1 MSMASEF
8 APPADG
14 AASSGEL
21 EIAGPILGEDERR
34 AVLEV
39 LAGTH
44 LVKGP
49 RVAAFEHAFAAF
61 HGARHAVATS
71 SGSAALIAALM
82 AHGIGAGDE
91 VILPSFSFFATAASI
106 LLVGATPIFAD
117 IEPHSYCLAPDAVE
131 VAITP
136 RTKAIVPVHL
146 FGMPADMPRL
156 QTVARRHALLLLED
170 AAQAHG
176 AAIDGR
182 RVGTFG
188 TAAFSFY
195 ATKNMTTLEGGMVLT
210 DDADIARRLRLLRSH
225 GREEGSTHELVGTN
239 FRMHEVA
246 AAIGLVQ
253 LGRLPLFTQARQR
266 NARYLSA
273 RLTAVH
279 PPVELPTREHVYHQY
294 TVRVRGSG
302 ARDALVEH
310 LASRGIRARVYYPLP
325 IHRQPAL
332 VGRLGGQAL
341 DLPETER
348 ACSEV
353 LSLPCHPGLHSGD
366 LERIVRS
373 VNTFRSEV

>member
-1 MSMASEF
+1 MASE
-8 APPADG
+8 PTTGPA
-14 AASSGEL
+14 ARSGDL
-21 EIAGPILGEDERR
+21 EISGPILGDEERR

-39 LAGTH
+39 LSGTD

-49 RVAAFEHAFAAF
+49 RVAAFEQAFAAF

-71 SGSAALIAALM
+71 SGAAALTAALM

-91 VILPSFSFFATAASI
+91 VIVPSFSFFATAASV

-117 IEPHSYCLAPDAVE
+117 IEPESYCLAPDAAE
-131 VAITP
+131 AAITP
-136 RTKAIVPVHL
+136 RTKAILPVHL

-156 QTVARRHALLLLED
+156 EALARRHALLLLED

-176 AAIDGR
+176 AVIGGR

-210 DDADIARRLRLLRSH
+210 DDADIAHRLRLLRNH
-225 GREEGSTHELVGTN
+225 GREAGSTHELVGTN
-239 FRMHEVA
+239 YRMHELA

-253 LGRLPLFTQARQR
+253 LGRLPLFSQARQR
-266 NARYLSA
+266 NARYLSE
-273 RLTAVH
+273 RLTAVQ
-279 PPVELPTREHVYHQY
+279 PPAELPAREHVYHQY
-294 TVRVRGSG
+294 TVRVKVPG
-302 ARDALVEH
+302 ARDSLAAH
-310 LASRGIRARVYYPLP
+310 LASHGIGARVYYPLP

-332 VGRLGGQAL
+332 AGRLGRQAL

-353 LSLPCHPGLHSGD
+353 LSLPCHPGLNAGD
-366 LERIVRS
+366 LERIVHA
-373 VNTFRSEV
+373 VNGFRSLV